1 MTEVNPFNL
10 VRHELIG
17 LEAKIVKST
26 NWQIV
31 GLKGKIVDETRNI
44 LTVRSGGRDLKIPKN
59 IVQIRFYLPNGEI
72 VDVEG
77 KVIQARPED
86 RVKMRVRRW

>member
-1 MTEVNPFNL
+1 VTEVNPFNL

-26 NWQIV
+26 NRQII
-31 GLKGKIVDETRNI
+31 GLKGRVVDETRNT

-59 IVQIRFYLPNGEI
+59 IVQIRFYLPGGEMVDVDGEI
-72 VDVEG
+72 
-77 KVIQARPED
+77 IQARPEE
-86 RVKMRVRRW
+86 RVKMRVKRW

>member
-17 LEAKIVKST
+17 LDAKILKST
-26 NWQIV
+26 NRQIV
-31 GLKGKIVDETRNI
+31 GLKGKIVDETKNT
-44 LTVRSGGRDLKIPKN
+44 LTFRSGGRTLKIPKN
-59 IVQIRFYLPNGEI
+59 IAQIRFYLPGGET
-72 VDVEG
+72 VDVDG

-86 RVKMRVRRW
+86 RVKMRVKRW

>member
-26 NWQIV
+26 NRQIV

-44 LTVRSGGRDLKIPKN
+44 LTFRSGGRDLKIPKN

>member
-17 LEAKIVKST
+17 LDAKILKST
-26 NWQIV
+26 NRQIV

-44 LTVRSGGRDLKIPKN
+44 LTFRSGGRDLKIPKN

-86 RVKMRVRRW
+86 RVKMRVKRW